1 MIPDRFAFIEWR
13 NSYNCYY
20 YSTQHLEEY
29 WRPEKKIEEERTRE
43 EVSSGLILRKAT
55 SLKAAIDRTIL
66 KATKV
71 IHSYVLS
78 FRFKFS
84 YNKKVKTDRSYIAW
98 YITYNN

>member
-1 MIPDRFAFIEWR
+1 MEA
-13 NSYNCYY
+13 
-20 YSTQHLEEY
+20 T
-29 WRPEKKIEEERTRE
+29 PEKKIEEERTRE

-78 FRFKFS
+78 FCFKFS